1 MKWLVAVWLLCAG
14 IGVSFSVV
22 KERKA
27 RIKLLKEME
36 HSLKKLAYYMYQ
48 WKMPAE
54 EAFRHVAKEG
64 KGVLSGFFQ
73 AIHTSLEEKKAENLS
88 DLWQEKSNLHIEWKN
103 LQESAWLSWQD
114 CFFHIPMEPEA
125 LNKSVILRAEE
136 IAACRAGL
144 EEKYKGEQKLVLTM
158 GIFIGAF
165 ICLVL
170 W

>member
-1 MKWLVAVWLLCAG
+1 MKWFVAVWLLCAG
-14 IGVSFSVV
+14 LGVSFSVV
-22 KERKA
+22 KERRA
-27 RIKLLKEME
+27 RITLLKEME

-54 EAFRHVAKEG
+54 EAFRHVARDE
-64 KGVLSGFFQ
+64 KGGLSHFFQ
-73 AIHTSLEEKKAENLS
+73 AMHTSLEEKKAENLS
-88 DLWQEKSNLHIEWKN
+88 VLWQEKSSLHIDKKN
-103 LQESAWLSWQD
+103 LLESAWVSWQE

-125 LNKSVILRAEE
+125 LNRSLILRAEE

-144 EEKYKGEQKLVLTM
+144 EEKYMGEQKLVLTL
-158 GIFIGAF
+158 GIFTGAF